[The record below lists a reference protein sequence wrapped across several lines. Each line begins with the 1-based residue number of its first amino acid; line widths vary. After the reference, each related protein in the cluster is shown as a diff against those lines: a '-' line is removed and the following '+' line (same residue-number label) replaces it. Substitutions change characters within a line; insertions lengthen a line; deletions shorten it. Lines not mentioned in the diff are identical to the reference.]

1 MSAHDRALH
10 GGSLH
15 GGSLHGGSLLWGIKA
30 SLLDYVRGM
39 GDGTVEA
46 AGGATVTD
54 AGIRFPGAGTGA
66 LAFGGAVTL
75 TAHGGMLHVTI
86 ADPAIVETS
95 TGWALEIADPH
106 DPSRRMAFATIAAF
120 DGRRAS
126 GTALTQ
132 DGADLFFGPYQRG
145 TAIDD
150 PSVVD

>member
-1 MSAHDRALH
+1 MTAHDGR
-10 GGSLH
+10 SLE
-15 GGSLHGGSLLWGIKA
+15 WGIKA

-39 GDGTVEA
+39 GDGSVEA
-46 AGGATVTD
+46 TGGASVTD
-54 AGIRFPGAGTGA
+54 AGIRFPSAGS
-66 LAFGGAVTL
+66 LAFAGAVTL

-86 ADPAIVETS
+86 ADPAIVETPA
-95 TGWALEIADPH
+95 GWTLEIADPD

-150 PSVVD
+150 PRIVD

>member
-1 MSAHDRALH
+1 MTAHDRA
-10 GGSLH
+10 
-15 GGSLHGGSLLWGIKA
+15 LHGGSLLWGIKA

-46 AGGATVTD
+46 SGGASVTD
-54 AGIRFPGAGTGA
+54 VGIRFPSGSDSPEPGS
-66 LAFGGAVTL
+66 LAFRGAVTL

-95 TGWALEIADPH
+95 TGWALEIVDPH
-106 DPSRRMAFATIAAF
+106 DASRRMAFATIAGF
-120 DGRRAS
+120 DGRRAT
-126 GTALTQ
+126 GTALTH

-150 PSVVD
+150 PSIID

>member
-1 MSAHDRALH
+1 MAAAAMSAPDGRA
-10 GGSLH
+10 
-15 GGSLHGGSLLWGIKA
+15 LLWGVKA

-39 GDGTVEA
+39 GDGTVEVT
-46 AGGATVTD
+46 GGASMAD
-54 AGIRFPGAGTGA
+54 AGIRFPAAGSA
-66 LAFGGAVTL
+66 SEAPLAFAGAVTL
-75 TAHGGMLHVTI
+75 TAHGGMMHVTI

-95 TGWALEIADPH
+95 AGWTLEIADPH
-106 DPSRRMAFATIAAF
+106 DPSRRMAFATMAAF

-150 PSVVD
+150 PEVID

>member
-1 MSAHDRALH
+1 MAAAPMTAA
-10 GGSLH
+10 GSGHLD
-15 GGSLHGGSLLWGIKA
+15 WGIKA

-39 GDGTVEA
+39 GDGSAETTDGAEATDDGLRFPRA
-46 AGGATVTD
+46 AG
-54 AGIRFPGAGTGA
+54 
-66 LAFGGAVTL
+66 LAFRGAVTL
-75 TAHGGMLHVTI
+75 TAHGGMMRVTI
-86 ADPAIVETS
+86 ADPAIVETAA
-95 TGWALEIADPH
+95 GWAIEIADPH

-150 PSVVD
+150 PVVVD

>member
-1 MSAHDRALH
+1 MTSHDRA
-10 GGSLH
+10 LH
-15 GGSLHGGSLLWGIKA
+15 GGSLHGGSLLWGIKS

-46 AGGATVTD
+46 TGGASVTD
-54 AGIRFPGAGTGA
+54 AGIRFGSPEPGS
-66 LAFGGAVTL
+66 LAFRGAVTL

-95 TGWALEIADPH
+95 TGWALEIVDPH
-106 DPSRRMAFATIAAF
+106 DASRRMAFATIAGF
-120 DGRRAS
+120 DGRRAT
-126 GTALTQ
+126 GTALTH

-150 PSVVD
+150 PTIID

>member
-1 MSAHDRALH
+1 MSAPDGGALR
-10 GGSLH
+10 
-15 GGSLHGGSLLWGIKA
+15 GSLLWGIKG

-39 GDGTVEA
+39 GDGTVET
-46 AGGATVTD
+46 AGGATAAED
-54 AGIRFPGAGTGA
+54 GLRFPRADG
-66 LAFGGAVTL
+66 LAFQGAVTL

-86 ADPAIVETS
+86 ADPSLVETA
-95 TGWALEIADPH
+95 TGWAIEIADPH
-106 DPSRRMAFATIAAF
+106 DPSSRMTFATVAAF

-150 PSVVD
+150 PRILD